1 MGLEK
6 LYPKLGMEV
15 MNGETIFSE
24 GDESDAFYLILGGK
38 VKIVRYREEREI
50 ILAILMKNQFFGEM
64 GAFRN
69 TPRTASAVAIN
80 ETKLLRFPSKDMLVL
95 IKAYPEV
102 GIKILKVLAN
112 RLLVM
117 NKRLDMLSLKNFRV
131 KLLRS
136 MSAINVEEFNSKNLT
151 PSDLIALFDL
161 RTTKEELTDFILKSK
176 IGILLP
182 NGSIKFNRFLDTN
195 S

>member
-15 MNGETIFSE
+15 FDGDTIFSE

-38 VKIVRYREEREI
+38 VKIIRYREDREI

-69 TPRTASAVAIN
+69 TPRTASAVAIT
-80 ETKLLRFPSKDMLVL
+80 ETKLLRFPSKDLLKL
-95 IKAYPEV
+95 IEAYPEV

-136 MSAINVEEFNSKNLT
+136 INAIGVEEFNSKKLT
-151 PSDLIALFDL
+151 PADLIALFDL
-161 RTTKEELTDFILKSK
+161 HTTKEELADFISKSK
-176 IGILLP
+176 IGVLLP
-182 NGSIKFNRFLDTN
+182 DGSIKFNRFLNTN